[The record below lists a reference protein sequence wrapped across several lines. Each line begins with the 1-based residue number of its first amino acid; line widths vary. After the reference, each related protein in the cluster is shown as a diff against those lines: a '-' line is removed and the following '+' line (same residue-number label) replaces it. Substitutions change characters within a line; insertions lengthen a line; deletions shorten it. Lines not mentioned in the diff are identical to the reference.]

1 MEQANIQAKQEA
13 IENVRK
19 IADLENVNQTLE
31 AKLSMIRETKT
42 NANFQE
48 IQIITQQKDKK
59 ISSLIQELEIQKELK
74 EDLEQVQRMVDSLKQ
89 QMFDT
94 SFDK

>member
-19 IADLENVNQTLE
+19 IADLENANQTLE

>member
-1 MEQANIQAKQEA
+1 MEQANIEAKQEA

-19 IADLENVNQTLE
+19 IADLENANQTLE